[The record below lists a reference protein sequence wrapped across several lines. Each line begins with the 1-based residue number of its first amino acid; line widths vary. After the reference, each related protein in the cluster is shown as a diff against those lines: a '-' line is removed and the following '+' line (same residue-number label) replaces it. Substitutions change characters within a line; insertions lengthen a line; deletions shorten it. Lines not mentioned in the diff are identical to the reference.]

1 MEAVE
6 PGGGVAFYSS
16 LSEVVRFLGL
26 CSPQLVQAATP
37 GSLSGPGASPRPLT
51 AQESPPSSSSPQSL
65 LPPSPSPTPPLA
77 TIQIGIPVDF
87 FMGDLDDTSAASFDF
102 LLARLALENGTGSG
116 HVLASKGL
124 LQRRLDRAYS
134 FRPEGMALDVAKA
147 RFIASRVQVVGL
159 IWECLG
165 RLGIP
170 CDAPHA
176 PRVLVMD
183 VVHPRASCS
192 TRTPVGGPIVVA
204 KANGGAAEAPWSTA
218 E

>member
-1 MEAVE
+1 
-6 PGGGVAFYSS
+6 
-16 LSEVVRFLGL
+16 
-26 CSPQLVQAATP
+26 
-37 GSLSGPGASPRPLT
+37 
-51 AQESPPSSSSPQSL
+51 
-65 LPPSPSPTPPLA
+65 
-77 TIQIGIPVDF
+77 
-87 FMGDLDDTSAASFDF
+87 MGDLDDTSAAAFDF

-134 FRPEGMALDVAKA
+134 FRPEGMALEVAKA

-183 VVHPRASCS
+183 VVHPRGTS
-192 TRTPVGGPIVVA
+192 VGGPIVVA
-204 KANGGAAEAPWSTA
+204 KADGGARHCVDFRGVDVEAPLIFTVTLFLAAHEDRDRAQVGGLPAAYDTIVVPRTDRGRRDQDYIRIDSRGWPLNRLA
-218 E
+218 PPQ